1 MTEKLNSKLTKKT
14 IGKVVQSFNSFLK
27 IPDVMEKYV
36 DLISLKKCQK
46 KKLWCNQMTLY
57 VVLITRSL
65 NLLTQNHD
73 LLALTYQSRTN

>member
-14 IGKVVQSFNSFLK
+14 VGKVVQSFNSFLK

-46 KKLWCNQMTLY
+46 KKL
-57 VVLITRSL
+57 
-65 NLLTQNHD
+65 
-73 LLALTYQSRTN
+73 